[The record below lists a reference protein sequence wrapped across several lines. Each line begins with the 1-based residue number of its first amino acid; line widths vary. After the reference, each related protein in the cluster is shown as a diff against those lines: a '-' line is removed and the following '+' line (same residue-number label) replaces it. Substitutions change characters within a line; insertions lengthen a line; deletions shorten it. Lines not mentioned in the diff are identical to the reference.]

1 MAAQWLRGFFVF
13 VFVCFLG
20 LHLQHM
26 GVPRLGV
33 ELELQLPAYT
43 TAIATPDPRLVC
55 NTHHSSR
62 QPWILKPLIEAKDR
76 TCVLLDTS

>member
-43 TAIATPDPRLVC
+43 TATVMPDPSHIYDPYL
-55 NTHHSSR
+55 SSR
-62 QPWILKPLIEAKDR
+62 QLGIFNPLSKARD
-76 TCVLLDTS
+76 